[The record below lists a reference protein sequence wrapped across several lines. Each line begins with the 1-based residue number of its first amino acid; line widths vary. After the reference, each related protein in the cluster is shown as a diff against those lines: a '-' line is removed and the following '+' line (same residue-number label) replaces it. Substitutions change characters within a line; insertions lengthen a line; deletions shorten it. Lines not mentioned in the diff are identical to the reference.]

1 MHDVPMQKPL
11 AFTSPSALLA
21 ASTQRAPAASMG
33 YYANS
38 ADSVPNLIGLNQY
51 AWPSEFDSE
60 ATIGD
65 FVHSNAFCTKDSVG
79 RLMPTTAAPSVPVD
93 SVPQMIGLEQYSWP
107 SEYDSQ
113 ATLGGFVLTNYVAA
127 PTAAPSVPEDSV
139 PQMIGLEQSAWPS
152 EYDAEVTLGGFVHTN
167 YVAAPTAAPSVPAD
181 SVPSL
186 VGLNQYSWPS
196 EYDRQATLGGFVI
209 TDDAAGAPPAL
220 EASASAPMVGKVVP
234 VAAEEAVVEEAAEEE
249 AEVAA

>member
-1 MHDVPMQKPL
+1 MFSLSTVSM

-127 PTAAPSVPEDSV
+127 PTAAPSVP
-139 PQMIGLEQSAWPS
+139 
-152 EYDAEVTLGGFVHTN
+152 
-167 YVAAPTAAPSVPAD
+167 AD